1 MALLSKMIQMAE
13 LFDARDQL
21 ITEKSVLLEEREQM
35 ITAEIKQLKD
45 DLEVQKEK
53 TKAAEEI
60 ADKALEMGMKAT
72 KKWEKEKTKRKM
84 AEEVLQGLQSILHDS
99 VTAGLIPRYKK
110 KPVQDE
116 EFHSAEEEAPEEEPK
131 WWWGYLQ
138 EHQDIEAP
146 LQIEAPV
153 QDLQVKVEE
162 ALPAD
167 LQVKVEEAL
176 PADLQEVQVKV
187 EEALPADLQEVQVK
201 VEEPVRTPVS
211 AEDVILYHELKI
223 VQINHIQWFTTDLV
237 KAHCESRGISTNG
250 KSKAQMLQELKDA
263 LNGTPS
269 PLINAEGLV
278 HLYEKKQ
285 QESGFRLSAIIILR
299 LHCRYHGLT
308 TIGTKAGLRE
318 TLRIHLG

>member
-1 MALLSKMIQMAE
+1 MALLSQMIQMAE

-35 ITAEIKQLKD
+35 MTVKIQQFKAE
-45 DLEVQKEK
+45 LEEQKEK

-60 ADKALEMGMKAT
+60 ADKALKLGMKAT
-72 KKWEKEKTKRKM
+72 KKWEKEKSKRKM

-110 KPVQDE
+110 KPVQEEEAPLQDE
-116 EFHSAEEEAPEEEPK
+116 EFHSVEEEAPLQDEEFHSVEEEAPLQDEEFHSVEEEAPVQEK

-138 EHQDIEAP
+138 DINTP
-146 LQIEAPV
+146 L
-153 QDLQVKVEE
+153 L
-162 ALPAD
+162 AD
-167 LQVKVEEAL
+167 IQAE
-176 PADLQEVQVKV
+176 EVQVKV
-187 EEALPADLQEVQVK
+187 EEVQVK
-201 VEEPVRTPVS
+201 VEEQKPVS

-223 VQINHIQWFTTDLV
+223 VQINNIQWFTTDLV

-250 KSKAQMLQELKDA
+250 KQKAQMLQELKDA

-285 QESGFRLSAIIILR
+285 QESNFRLSSITILR

-308 TIGTKAGLRE
+308 NIGTKAGLRE